1 MPSKNLAQNEYIE
14 IDIPGDMIGL
24 LAVGVGSGSHA
35 SAAVSVAV
43 ETYEGTRHTML
54 LTKVTDD
61 SRVSSL
67 GTGEA
72 GWEACG
78 AWRKLRVTRTD
89 ANGGDCFAYLN
100 IR

>member
-24 LAVGVGSGSHA
+24 LAAGVGSGS
-35 SAAVSVAV
+35 AVGAVVAVAV

-61 SRVSSL
+61 TRVASL
-67 GTGEA
+67 ATGEGA
-72 GWEACG
+72 WEACG
-78 AWRKLRVTRTD
+78 AWRSVRLTRRSEERRVGKECR
-89 ANGGDCFAYLN
+89 
-100 IR
+100 